1 MVILAMCHNSEFQK
15 ILDSNYITIF
25 EEYNDCVC
33 QINALVSEALLHI
46 KRAKSWRHRGLICPS
61 AEIYLANGVHLN
73 EGGHRALYKS
83 YRGAI
88 LFALFQSWKYLSLH

>member
-1 MVILAMCHNSEFQK
+1 MCHNSEFQK